1 MNSIQ
6 ILFKTKGVIVE
17 KWIVGSSKIIEKTKG
32 FSKISANCE
41 THDDVLNTDF
51 TEEGI
56 FCKTCGV
63 KLKLV
68 PSWIIPA

>member
-1 MNSIQ
+1 MKSIQ

-17 KWIVGSSKIIEKTKG
+17 KWIVGGGSKIIEKTKG
-32 FSKISANCE
+32 FSKTNTNCE

-63 KLKLV
+63 KLRLV
-68 PSWIIPA
+68 PAWII